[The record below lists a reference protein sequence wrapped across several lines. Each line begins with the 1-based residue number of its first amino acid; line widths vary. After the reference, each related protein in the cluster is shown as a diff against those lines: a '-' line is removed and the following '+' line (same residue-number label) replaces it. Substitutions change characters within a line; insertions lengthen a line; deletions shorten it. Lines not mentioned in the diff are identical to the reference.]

1 MARSRSA
8 RSVRSTGIPAAAWF
22 YSTSF
27 HSTVVVPAPVAPAP
41 VAVLE
46 ALETIDPRERMM
58 DALEDERILADRDLE
73 LELDYRAAREGDA
86 CGRSC
91 GYCGRCS

>member
-1 MARSRSA
+1 MARSA
-8 RSVRSTGIPAAAWF
+8 RKTGINASAWF

-27 HSTVVVPAPVAPAP
+27 HSTTVSTPVAPAP
-41 VAVLE
+41 VAP
-46 ALETIDPRERMM
+46 LETIDPRELMM
-58 DALEDERILADRDLE
+58 DALEDEAIIAARDLE

-86 CGRSC
+86 CGRAC

>member
-8 RSVRSTGIPAAAWF
+8 RKTAGINAAAWF
-22 YSTSF
+22 SSTSF
-27 HSTVVVPAPVAPAP
+27 HSSTVYAPRTVAAP

-46 ALETIDPRERMM
+46 ALETIDPRELMM